1 MTTLQVRNNLKK
13 YIDVADEDAIKRI
26 NSFIQIDKEQN
37 DEFDDLTN
45 EQERML
51 NEAIE
56 EADKGLGIP
65 HEEVMKE
72 IKKKWLL
79 N

>member
-37 DEFDDLTN
+37 DEFDDLTD

-56 EADKGLGIP
+56 ESDKGLGIP
-65 HEEVMKE
+65 HDEVMK
-72 IKKKWLL
+72 KYA
-79 N
+79 

>member
-37 DEFDDLTN
+37 DEFDDLTD

>member
-1 MTTLQVRNNLKK
+1 MTTLQVRNDLKK

-26 NSFIQIDKEQN
+26 QNFIEVVKEQD
-37 DEFDDLTN
+37 DEFDDLTD

-65 HEEVMKE
+65 HDDVMK
-72 IKKKWLL
+72 KYAKWLKK
-79 N
+79 

>member
-37 DEFDDLTN
+37 DEFDDLTV

-56 EADKGLGIP
+56 EADKGVGIP
-65 HEEVMKE
+65 HDEVMK
-72 IKKKWLL
+72 KYAKWLKK
-79 N
+79 

>member
-65 HEEVMKE
+65 HDEVMK
-72 IKKKWLL
+72 KYAKWLKK
-79 N
+79 

>member
-37 DEFDDLTN
+37 DEFDDLTV

-65 HEEVMKE
+65 HNEVMK
-72 IKKKWLL
+72 KYAKWLKK
-79 N
+79 

>member
-37 DEFDDLTN
+37 DEFDDLTV

-65 HEEVMKE
+65 HDEVMKKYE
-72 IKKKWLL
+72 KWLKK
-79 N
+79 

>member
-37 DEFDDLTN
+37 DEFDDLTV

-56 EADKGLGIP
+56 ESDKGLGIP
-65 HEEVMKE
+65 HDEVMK
-72 IKKKWLL
+72 KYAKWLKK
-79 N
+79 

>member
-37 DEFDDLTN
+37 DEFEDLTD

-65 HEEVMKE
+65 HDEVMK
-72 IKKKWLL
+72 KYAKWLKK
-79 N
+79 

>member
-37 DEFDDLTN
+37 DEFDDLTD

-56 EADKGLGIP
+56 ESDKGLGIP
-65 HEEVMKE
+65 HDEVMK
-72 IKKKWLL
+72 KYAKWLKK
-79 N
+79 

>member
-26 NSFIQIDKEQN
+26 NSFIQIVKEQN
-37 DEFDDLTN
+37 DEFDDLTD

-65 HEEVMKE
+65 HDEVMK
-72 IKKKWLL
+72 KYAKWLKK
-79 N
+79 

>member
-37 DEFDDLTN
+37 DEFDDLTV

-65 HEEVMKE
+65 HDEVMK
-72 IKKKWLL
+72 KYAKWLKK
-79 N
+79 

>member
-37 DEFDDLTN
+37 DEFDDLKD

-56 EADKGLGIP
+56 ESDKGLGIP
-65 HEEVMKE
+65 HDEVMK
-72 IKKKWLL
+72 KYAKWLKK
-79 N
+79 

>member
-37 DEFDDLTN
+37 DEFDDLTD

-65 HEEVMKE
+65 HDEVMK
-72 IKKKWLL
+72 KYAKWLKK
-79 N
+79 

>member
-37 DEFDDLTN
+37 DEFDDLTV

-51 NEAIE
+51 SGN
-56 EADKGLGIP
+56 
-65 HEEVMKE
+65 
-72 IKKKWLL
+72 
-79 N
+79 

>member
-37 DEFDDLTN
+37 DEFDDLTD

-65 HEEVMKE
+65 HDEGMK
-72 IKKKWLL
+72 KYAKWLKK
-79 N
+79 

>member
-37 DEFDDLTN
+37 VEFDDLTV

-65 HEEVMKE
+65 HDEVMK
-72 IKKKWLL
+72 KYAKWLKK
-79 N
+79 